1 MVPQMRLKRDGAVGN
16 SACVNGRR
24 PAARKIVEI
33 HEMATVGW
41 PPRRKH
47 CGRLFPRSP
56 LQVEQGS
63 ASSGNIS
70 LRRRNM
76 KIRSELYCTL
86 QFLAK
91 KQNAICL
98 RTVRVGIQ
106 ILVAFRVVLEVI
118 TPDLRR
124 ALILRPPFLHNPLCR
139 APCRVVAVRTVW
151 ITGIGPRK
159 KCEFEAAKSS
169 RV

>member
-1 MVPQMRLKRDGAVGN
+1 
-16 SACVNGRR
+16 
-24 PAARKIVEI
+24 
-33 HEMATVGW
+33 MATVDW

-63 ASSGNIS
+63 ALSGNIN

-76 KIRSELYCTL
+76 EIRSELYCTL

-91 KQNAICL
+91 KQDAICS

-106 ILVAFRVVLEVI
+106 IIVAFRVVMEVI

-124 ALILRPPFLHNPLCR
+124 ALILRPPVLHNPLCR
-139 APCRVVAVRTVW
+139 APCRLVTVQTVC

-159 KCEFEAAKSS
+159 KCEFEAAKLS
-169 RV
+169 RM